1 MTERVQRGELAIA
14 KELYDFIVNQAIEG
28 TGISVDDYW
37 TKFEAIV
44 ADLMPKNK
52 ALLAKRDAIQA
63 QIDAWHQA
71 NPKFDFAAYKAF
83 SIDVI
88 PSPFLCS
95 QYPQLLLPH
104 LPIIQTYFEI
114 LPVKGRAGTWACINI
129 Q

>member
-63 QIDAWHQA
+63 KIDAW
-71 NPKFDFAAYKAF
+71 
-83 SIDVI
+83 S
-88 PSPFLCS
+88 S
-95 QYPQLLLPH
+95 
-104 LPIIQTYFEI
+104 
-114 LPVKGRAGTWACINI
+114 
-129 Q
+129 